1 MGGEADASPLLRR
14 HSMEWESPWI
24 TRPPALLTPLAI
36 ETPLPRRISLT
47 LRDGQ
52 LVLES
57 GDPYDILEWLLYHE
71 SPDENEMRAF
81 LLIYRHHMQPS
92 VLLVTLMKRW
102 EDHLRLRLP
111 TEGTIE
117 FLEAWIEHHF
127 MSDFGM
133 SRHRFLAQQL
143 WRFLESHVKNT
154 EALRM
159 LTRSWDNQHYVRTRE
174 ARRHPTPAPLT
185 PLCRID
191 LSTTPLDDLAQ
202 QLTLIEYQLQDKI
215 HLFDFLRKQPSE
227 APPIAAMVA
236 QFNRISFWIATEIV
250 KLATPKKRA
259 HVIKQCITMA
269 EYCASIGNYNSV
281 LEITAGLNL
290 IAIRRLHKTWR
301 HVPKKSW
308 DSLEELESI
317 MSPHQNYKRYRQ
329 VMAGVRGPCL
339 PYLGVVTRDV
349 TMIHVGNEDYFPNGL
364 LNFEK
369 GRMLWD
375 VLGPWEATQR
385 VPYRFH
391 KNPPLY
397 NALLHVFAFD
407 EDTLYQY
414 SLQWEPRD
422 GTPSSPSPPDDS

>member
-1 MGGEADASPLLRR
+1 MGRSSSSPSPHGRVCPPPLSLSLLGD
-14 HSMEWESPWI
+14 
-24 TRPPALLTPLAI
+24 
-36 ETPLPRRISLT
+36 SLVDVHG
-47 LRDGQ
+47 R
-52 LVLES
+52 
-57 GDPYDILEWLLYHE
+57 
-71 SPDENEMRAF
+71 
-81 LLIYRHHMQPS
+81 
-92 VLLVTLMKRW
+92 
-102 EDHLRLRLP
+102 
-111 TEGTIE
+111 TIE

-301 HVPKKSW
+301 VR
-308 DSLEELESI
+308 I
-317 MSPHQNYKRYRQ
+317 SP
-329 VMAGVRGPCL
+329 
-339 PYLGVVTRDV
+339 
-349 TMIHVGNEDYFPNGL
+349 GL
-364 LNFEK
+364 
-369 GRMLWD
+369 
-375 VLGPWEATQR
+375 
-385 VPYRFH
+385 
-391 KNPPLY
+391 
-397 NALLHVFAFD
+397 
-407 EDTLYQY
+407 
-414 SLQWEPRD
+414 
-422 GTPSSPSPPDDS
+422 SPSFPLSPLSRPLPLACPQEIMG